1 MPAFYSSHKPWSHS
15 VCQVFVSVMQLKITR
30 LHLYNMTAWKKSYL
44 NVLLFSPALIEQFLQ
59 TCTKCHVCVC
69 AFCSNHVS
77 TTSVLFVSSRLLS
90 VICRAQLENEKKKR
104 EAIEKEKE
112 QMEQEK
118 QDLMMRLY
126 QFEEKTKKAEKG
138 EARGKMYLSVC
149 VKIFGICVY
158 VLLCGLV
165 TIGH

>member
-1 MPAFYSSHKPWSHS
+1 M
-15 VCQVFVSVMQLKITR
+15 
-30 LHLYNMTAWKKSYL
+30 
-44 NVLLFSPALIEQFLQ
+44 
-59 TCTKCHVCVC
+59 
-69 AFCSNHVS
+69 
-77 TTSVLFVSSRLLS
+77 SSRLLS

-158 VLLCGLV
+158 MLLCRLV